1 MFKEKLEELIWLK
14 WVYNFYKQE
23 VEKLKKSNYTLSIA
37 DFDYTLFCRD
47 EQLEKEPWLKEN
59 RWDLWPKYIFE
70 NIWMS
75 KFLEKYYENRKI
87 PKNIIKNMNIKH
99 DVILTAWQYDFQIAK
114 VNRIKELDDFK
125 KIITKTAKDKI
136 IALLRY
142 IIFELKFIAKKIIIY
157 EDRPEIFLEYK
168 DLIEDI
174 IWVNIEIIKVEMNW
188 NNKEP
193 NIKKIA

>member
-47 EQLEKEPWLKEN
+47 EQIEKEPWLKEN

-75 KFLEKYYENRKI
+75 KFLEKYYENREI
-87 PKNIIKNMNIKH
+87 PKNIIKNMNTKH

-136 IALLRY
+136 IALIRY
-142 IIFELKFIAKKIIIY
+142 IIFELKFIPEKITIY
-157 EDRPEIFLEYK
+157 EDRIKYFMEYK
-168 DLIEDI
+168 DLIENI
-174 IWVNIEIIKVEMNW
+174 LWSEIEIILVEMNW
-188 NNKEP
+188 NEKES